1 MNPVD
6 EGAALGFGQR
16 AGRADDEYR
25 RTIEI
30 GVIDAHRRVQQP
42 DHVMDDG
49 DHRLAARPRIA
60 VRDLHGNF
68 FVVAEQHRRIVF
80 AVIDQRIVQAAET
93 RSRIERDVGKAVTF
107 DQIDDDVGLPAAIGF
122 ADSCRAFVRH
132 AGSPML
138 GEDRMPAIVAVRG
151 RTETTPDSTGG
162 GR

>member
-1 MNPVD
+1 
-6 EGAALGFGQR
+6 
-16 AGRADDEYR
+16 
-25 RTIEI
+25 
-30 GVIDAHRRVQQP
+30 
-42 DHVMDDG
+42 MDDG
-49 DHRLAARPRIA
+49 DHRQALRPRIA
-60 VRDLHGNF
+60 MRDLHGNF
-68 FVVAEQHRRIVF
+68 FVVAEQHRRVVF

-93 RSRIERDVGKAVTF
+93 RSGVERDVRKVVML

>member
-1 MNPVD
+1 MKGRRLGSAKGPVAPMMKD
-6 EGAALGFGQR
+6 RR
-16 AGRADDEYR
+16 A
-25 RTIEI
+25 IEI
-30 GVIDAHRRVQQP
+30 GVVDAHRRVEQS

-68 FVVAEQHRRIVF
+68 FVIAEQHRRIVF

-122 ADSCRAFVRH
+122 ADSIRAFCH
-132 AGSPML
+132 HPGSL
-138 GEDRMPAIVAVRG
+138 TLDGDRMPIIVAL
-151 RTETTPDSTGG
+151 TEWTGTTPDATGG